1 LAQATAESLKTEIN
15 MLSIEKCVIVPNS
28 VLAIYTSNGYVDSY
42 RTELPGY
49 ISLEDFVFHF
59 YTTAL
64 FKLER
69 FILTWSVL
77 KPSKDIQAKE
87 LSQGKTDKFA
97 AWTVEDR
104 RENELLM
111 CDMLGR
117 TRSWLMVNHSG
128 TKEQP
133 RTQLYFGT
141 AVVPAAKLTTG
152 SSSIGLFFIALLPF
166 HKIYSVLLLYFA
178 RQKLIHRSLS

>member
-1 LAQATAESLKTEIN
+1 
-15 MLSIEKCVIVPNS
+15 MFSIEKSAIPTNS
-28 VLAIYTSNGYVDSY
+28 LLASYTGEGYADSY
-42 RTELPGY
+42 CTELPGH
-49 ISLEDFVFHF
+49 ISMEDYVFNF
-59 YTTAL
+59 YTTTL

-77 KPSKDIQAKE
+77 RPSNDNQAKE
-87 LSQGKTDKFA
+87 LARGQTIKFA
-97 AWTVEDR
+97 AWTVENR
-104 RENELLM
+104 KGNELLM
-111 CDMLGR
+111 CDMLSR
-117 TRSWLMVNHSG
+117 TRSWLMVKHSG

-152 SSSIGLFFIALLPF
+152 RSSIGLFFIALLPF

-178 RQKLIHRSLS
+178 KQKIARQDLSITTTR